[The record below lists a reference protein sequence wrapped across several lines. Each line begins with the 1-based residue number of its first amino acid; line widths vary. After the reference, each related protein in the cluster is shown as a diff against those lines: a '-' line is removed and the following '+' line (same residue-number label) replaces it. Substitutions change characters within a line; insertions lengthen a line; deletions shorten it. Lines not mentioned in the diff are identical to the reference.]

1 MSHPPFRPV
10 TKRPYARR
18 LPSQYCRRAMLSI
31 RVSDNTRHWIKTLAA
46 RRGIS
51 PSEYVARLIHDHLT
65 YTLRVTSPSFA
76 I

>member
-1 MSHPPFRPV
+1 MPHPQFRPL
-10 TKRPYARR
+10 TKRPYAQR

-31 RVSDNTRHWIKTLAA
+31 RISENTRQWIKTLAA

-65 YTLRVTSPSFA
+65 YTLRVTPPSFS